1 MDPFLGPVSL
11 AAAFFG
17 GMLALIAP
25 CCLTF
30 LLPSYLAAG
39 VQHGRWQLVRMTL
52 IFAAGLAVVLLP
64 IAWGI
69 AGLAQLVP
77 QLHGQLFILGGV
89 LLLLLG
95 VLAFRGGWSLPVP
108 WSPKL
113 GRPGS
118 ASAFA
123 LGAFSGVASSCCAP
137 VLAGVLALGITA
149 PTWWM
154 AVAIGLLY
162 VAGMVF
168 PLLVIALF
176 GQRLDI
182 LSHPALRTRV
192 VTLHLAG
199 REVHTTSTG
208 IASALLLWAMGVL
221 VLWVALTGAT
231 SYSPEF
237 LTSLYAWL
245 RGGSAAVTEQLG
257 AWAALPVAIVIV
269 LAIVLVRRSLAAAA
283 RATG

>member
-77 QLHGQLFILGGV
+77 QLHEQLFVLGGV

-95 VLAFRGGWSLPVP
+95 VLALRGGWSLPVP

-113 GRPGS
+113 GRPGG

-154 AVAIGLLY
+154 ALAIGLLY
-162 VAGMVF
+162 VVGMVF

-192 VTLHLAG
+192 VTLRLAG

-208 IASALLLWAMGVL
+208 IASALLLWSMGVL

-237 LTSLYAWL
+237 LMGLYAWL
-245 RGGSAAVTEQLG
+245 RGGTAGITEQLG
-257 AWAALPVAIVIV
+257 AWAALPVAVIIV
-269 LAIVLVRRSLAAAA
+269 LVIVLVRRSLAAAA